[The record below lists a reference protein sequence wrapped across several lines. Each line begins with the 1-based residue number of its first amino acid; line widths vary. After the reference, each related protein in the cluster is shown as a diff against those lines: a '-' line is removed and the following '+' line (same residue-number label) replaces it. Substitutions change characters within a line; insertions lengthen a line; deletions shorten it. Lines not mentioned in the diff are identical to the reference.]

1 MGSIERFLDTIWL
14 ESGLSENTLAAYRG
28 DLTSFEKWAAKK
40 NIEILEAGRSQILEY
55 LAFNVQVGLSP
66 RSSSRRLSV
75 LRRFYRYLFREGDI
89 KIDPTTEIRSPAV
102 GRSLPSLVS
111 EEKIAK
117 LLGIPSSKT
126 ALGKRDR
133 AMLETMYS
141 SGLRVSELVSLTIN
155 QLDLNTG
162 LVRIMGKGGKE
173 RIVPL
178 GDEAMFSLS
187 VYLNESRSQLLKKNA
202 TDEVFLTRRGT
213 GMSRQAY
220 WQLIKKYA
228 LLAGIDLD
236 LSPHSLRHA
245 FATHLINHGAD
256 LRSVQMLL
264 GHSDL
269 STTQIYTHVAK
280 ARMQAIHRAHHPRG

>member
-187 VYLNESRSQLLKKNA
+187 VYLNEGRSQLLKKNA